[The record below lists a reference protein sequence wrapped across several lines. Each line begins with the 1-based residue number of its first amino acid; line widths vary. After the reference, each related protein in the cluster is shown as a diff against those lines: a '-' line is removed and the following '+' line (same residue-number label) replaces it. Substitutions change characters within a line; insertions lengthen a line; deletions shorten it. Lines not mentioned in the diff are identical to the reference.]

1 MRLITRITL
10 QNLLI
15 ALVIF
20 LIGGLLT
27 YEIFNM
33 QVRKETDY
41 DLRTSLRHIE
51 AYLAQGIPY
60 EQLLREKLSI
70 RPVAPDSSRLDQLV
84 FSDTLAPHLRPDRME
99 WQRKLRVVRAIGE
112 KWYELEQ
119 YSVIIEADD
128 VVSTVTK
135 SLLWLFS
142 LLVVTLTAVNYGF
155 FRWLLRPFQRM
166 LGVIQAF
173 DLRKSE
179 PTELPT
185 SRIQEFAEL
194 GERLGGLMTYVRQE
208 YRAQKEFSENASHEI
223 QTPLAIARGKLDLLV
238 QSPRLNEEDLAL
250 VGATYDAVNKLS
262 RLGSALTLLTKIENR
277 EFVPAEQVELRALI
291 ARNLE
296 GLAEPLALKQLRLS
310 QDMPQA
316 RTVLGH
322 PGLLDILLSN
332 LLKNAVRHNFEGGG
346 LSISLTEAQL
356 VIANTGDPLPF
367 PADQIFER
375 FKRDRR
381 QNKSLGLGLAIA
393 RRIAQLHGFDL
404 RYAYAGGQH
413 QLILVF

>member
-1 MRLITRITL
+1 
-10 QNLLI
+10 
-15 ALVIF
+15 
-20 LIGGLLT
+20 
-27 YEIFNM
+27 
-33 QVRKETDY
+33 
-41 DLRTSLRHIE
+41 
-51 AYLAQGIPY
+51 
-60 EQLLREKLSI
+60 
-70 RPVAPDSSRLDQLV
+70 
-84 FSDTLAPHLRPDRME
+84 ME